1 MPRKEGK
8 TNKQTLSKAAK
19 LVRLFYLFYALSQIM
34 EKIIYKIALRF
45 LGEYSEI

>member
-19 LVRLFYLFYALSQIM
+19 LVRLFILCTFTNH
-34 EKIIYKIALRF
+34 
-45 LGEYSEI
+45 GENNLQNSTTFFGGIF